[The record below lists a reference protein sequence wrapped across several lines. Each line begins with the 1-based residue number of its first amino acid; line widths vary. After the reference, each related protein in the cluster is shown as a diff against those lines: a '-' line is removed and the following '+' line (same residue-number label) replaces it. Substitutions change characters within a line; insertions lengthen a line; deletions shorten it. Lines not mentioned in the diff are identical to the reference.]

1 MAGKWYRKYLP
12 ALLKQ
17 EATYKTNLQIEG
29 EKAKIE
35 IAQAETDLKEHEFYN
50 DLIKVINN
58 PETIDLTFLK
68 KYGIIFLIF
77 FILLWYL
84 TKRRK

>member
-1 MAGKWYRKYLP
+1 MAGGWYRKYLP

-17 EATYKTNLQIEG
+17 EATYKSNIKIEG
-29 EKAKIE
+29 EKALIE
-35 IAQAETDLKEHEFYN
+35 VAQAESELEEHEFWN
-50 DLIKVINN
+50 DIIKVINN

-68 KYGIIFLIF
+68 KYGIIFLVF

-84 TKRRK
+84 TRRRK